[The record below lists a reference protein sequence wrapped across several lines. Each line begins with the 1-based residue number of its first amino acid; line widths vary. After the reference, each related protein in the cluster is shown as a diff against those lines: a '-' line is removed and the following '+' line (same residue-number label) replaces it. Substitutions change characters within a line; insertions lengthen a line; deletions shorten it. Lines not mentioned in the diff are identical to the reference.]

1 MSDRNH
7 TYNYKDREEH
17 RQGILFGNC
26 FHYSLCSL
34 EVCPKGSIILT
45 VDKSFQA
52 VDSVVMATG
61 AGTQA
66 LGNASPFSL
75 CSHACLQAI
84 YNYFT

>member
-61 AGTQA
+61 ALKPWA
-66 LGNASPFSL
+66 MLPLFL